1 MTEFTTIE
9 AAELLNV
16 SHAYLL
22 RLLEDGELPSHGQ
35 DELRRV
41 PAADLLAYKEEY
53 EARQQAA
60 VDMLAGDSPAMG
72 LDE

>member
-9 AAELLNV
+9 AADLLNV

-22 RLLEDGELPSHGQ
+22 RLLEDGEIPSHGE
-35 DELRRV
+35 DAGRRI
-41 PAADLLAYKEEY
+41 PATDLLAYKEEY

-60 VDMLAGDSPAMG
+60 VDMLARDSQAMD
-72 LDE
+72 L